1 MRMLKKAL
9 SLFLCVVLLAAFVP
23 YVHAAEKKPVVFVAG
38 YTSARLYMDRG
49 TPDEK
54 RVWKQD
60 VAGKIVEA
68 VKSELPK
75 IALEAGPAA
84 VGVFDPLFDTLE
96 PYVNEVIEPLR
107 MNDDGSS
114 KYNVEVYP
122 HAVADTRLDRLREIG
137 YYPDHDSLVA
147 LGKAAGE
154 KNVYCCTLDWR
165 LGQVDNAAVLDAYIR
180 DVLKA
185 TGADKVD
192 LMGVSYGGQVCGS
205 YLSLYGGD
213 AVRRVVLQCPAL
225 DGSSIVPQLLSGDDF
240 TIAWEDLL
248 ELVRAYKKDEKAYG
262 ALSTLVPNEFF
273 CRFLRAFLDRFL
285 IDFFN
290 NFGSVWDL
298 VPRADYPALRDKLLL
313 DGNHDEMI
321 RKSDLYHNEIS
332 ANIAQTFRRLR
343 SEGVDIAIVAGYGWA
358 LAVDNRHTSDGV
370 IDTASMT
377 GAECALLG
385 ETLPVDRLQSTT
397 VSADGTVDAANA
409 YLPDRTWFVSGL
421 LHSMA
426 VNEEKVGELMMTL
439 LLTDS
444 IDDVHSTPEYPQFM
458 TSQNA
463 CRGVFCAFEGCA
475 DGYCTKYGVRLQI
488 TNVCK
493 TDSITVDGVSC
504 SGADLRFG
512 YTRDTTL
519 QPGETLT
526 VTVSGKLPDD
536 LSIFR
541 VNVRFVVYKDKYSL
555 GRSRTQDFRFAGDSH
570 EQDVLTEDA
579 STAETIADTPAV
591 RNGVLPFKA
600 VLGRLFTFF
609 LNSLLAIV
617 SILHLQIPRN
627 AF

>member
-1 MRMLKKAL
+1 MHTVKRIV
-9 SLFLCVVLLAAFVP
+9 SLLLCVVLLAAFLP
-23 YVHAAEKKPVVFVAG
+23 YAHAAEKKPVVFVAG

-49 TPDEK
+49 TPNEK

-60 VAGKIVEA
+60 IAGKILDA

-75 IALEAGPAA
+75 IALEAAPTA
-84 VGVFDPLFDTLE
+84 VGIFDPLFDTLE
-96 PYVNEVIEPLR
+96 PYVNELIEPLR

-114 KYNVEVYP
+114 KYAVEVYP

-180 DVLKA
+180 DVLQK
-185 TGADKVD
+185 TGAEKVD

-205 YLSLYGGD
+205 YLSLYGGNS
-213 AVRRVVLQCPAL
+213 VERVVLQCPAL

-248 ELVRAYKKDEKAYG
+248 ELVRAFKKDEKAYG
-262 ALSTLVPNEFF
+262 ALSTLVPNAFL

-298 VPRADYPALRDKLLL
+298 VPREEYPALREKLLR
-313 DGNHDEMI
+313 DGSHDEMI
-321 RKSDLYHNEIS
+321 RKSDVWHNEVA
-332 ANIAQTFRRLR
+332 ANMTQTLR
-343 SEGVDIAIVAGYGWA
+343 TLQAEGVDTAIVAGHGWA
-358 LAVDNRHTSDGV
+358 LAVDNGHTSDGV

-377 GAECALLG
+377 GAECAPLG
-385 ETLPVDRLQSTT
+385 KTLSSDKQQSTT
-397 VSADGTVDAANA
+397 VSADGTVDAKNA

-426 VNEEKVGELMMTL
+426 VNEEKVCELMMKL

-444 IDDVHSTPEYPQFM
+444 IRDVHTSPDYPQFM
-458 TSQNA
+458 SSRNA
-463 CRGVFCAFEGCA
+463 CRGVYCAFDGCS
-475 DGYCTKYGVRLQI
+475 DGYCTKHSVNLHI
-488 TNVCK
+488 TNLCDS
-493 TDSITVDGVSC
+493 DSITIDGIAC

-512 YTRDTTL
+512 YKRDTTL
-519 QPGETLT
+519 QPGEALT
-526 VTVSGKLPDD
+526 VTVTGKLPDD
-536 LSIFR
+536 LSAFR
-541 VNVRFVVYKDKYSL
+541 INVQFVVHKDKYSL
-555 GRSRTQDFRFAGDSH
+555 GRSRTQYFRFAGDAH
-570 EQDVLTEDA
+570 EEDVLTEDA
-579 STAETIADTPAV
+579 QTTEIIADAPAS
-591 RNGVLPFKA
+591 RSGIPPLKA
-600 VLGRLFTFF
+600 IGGRLFTVF
-609 LNSLLAIV
+609 LNCLLAVVSLL
-617 SILHLQIPRN
+617 HLRIPRN